1 MNDTVTILTSATGKH
16 IAKSFR
22 DSDYQTVQFNP
33 GSEFLVTQTPVN
45 ILERLAAVISAL
57 EPEPAKAIIRET
69 LIEDRSG
76 TVPRNKDRI
85 PLVLGWREC

>member
-16 IAKSFR
+16 IAKPFR
-22 DSDYQTVQFNP
+22 GSDYQAVQFNT

-57 EPEPAKAIIRET
+57 ETEPAKAIIRES